1 MRQCERERN
10 TKVVGPVEGEIAALK
25 NSSGELN
32 LLVFS
37 QSAPQRRPSGPGFQ
51 GIALVS
57 MP

>member
-10 TKVVGPVEGEIAALK
+10 TKVVGPVEGESAALK
-25 NSSGELN
+25 NSSGELI
-32 LLVFS
+32 FS
-37 QSAPQRRPSGPGFQ
+37 QSAPQRRPSGLGFQ